1 MDKFL
6 TEPLFFPE
14 MHDRPFF
21 YASYVQTIDG
31 KIFVN
36 KPNYWPIGSRNDYQY
51 FTFLRAHADVIL
63 EGKNTALRFGKYTLE
78 TIHSDQFLSM
88 RDQLGK
94 KEPIKYMIATSS
106 PDEKLA
112 AVLENKYAY
121 RPTILTD
128 KPLDSQIKK
137 IADAACLPADK
148 NGITMQSMVDYF
160 HSQHIQRV
168 FLDTGPTLFMS
179 FLKSN
184 LVDEL
189 FITIAPKFFGNS
201 KETITLGEGSLFD
214 PNVIPLWKLE
224 NVKQIGDEVFL
235 NYRRRKEK

>member
-14 MHDRPFF
+14 MKERPFF

-36 KPNYWPIGSRNDYQY
+36 RPGYWPIGSRSDYHY

-63 EGKNTALRFGKYTLE
+63 EGKNTALRFGKYTLD
-78 TIHSDQFLSM
+78 TIHSEQFLSM

-94 KEPIKYMIATSS
+94 KNPVRYMIATSS
-106 PDEKLA
+106 PDTALRT
-112 AVLENKYAY
+112 VLQNKHSY
-121 RPTILTD
+121 RPIILTD
-128 KPLDSQIKK
+128 KPLDESWKEV
-137 IADAACLPADK
+137 ADEVIIQKDSD
-148 NGITMQSMVDYF
+148 GIRIESLTSYF
-160 HSQHIQRV
+160 YEQNLKSI

-179 FLKSN
+179 FLKRN

-189 FITIAPKFFGNS
+189 FITVAPKFFGNS
-201 KETITLGEGSLFD
+201 KDTITLGEGTLFGLD
-214 PNVIPLWKLE
+214 EIPLWKLE

-235 NYRRRKEK
+235 NYRRKKDK